1 MRRLPRRFSILPG
14 SPSRSLTQAHLHLH
28 PPFYFHFPLLLYF
41 SLVSAWMCRI
51 GSIAN
56 DLPSLPLSLS
66 SSLPLVHSA
75 EPSSGA
81 DWSGQ
86 GLQHRT
92 WVLSVPA
99 ARVLCCSQ
107 WSCLSSSRPVFLL
120 WDWAVWTVD
129 TDPGIQGWKCSGVD
143 DSSACVCFTPP
154 QKMYLCP
161 PVALESCHLKTK
173 PAALGGVLGTWA
185 RGWAGSVL
193 LTSST

>member
-66 SSLPLVHSA
+66 SSLPLLLPPSLSSSLPLVHSA

-120 WDWAVWTVD
+120 WD
-129 TDPGIQGWKCSGVD
+129 
-143 DSSACVCFTPP
+143 
-154 QKMYLCP
+154 
-161 PVALESCHLKTK
+161 
-173 PAALGGVLGTWA
+173 
-185 RGWAGSVL
+185 
-193 LTSST
+193 